1 MILPISVLILV
12 GILITGLAVVFSK
25 KRDAYTFYVTLTAIW
40 LLASTLLSYFEPG
53 ELTIRSTLAVFLW
66 CLSVGAVYAVVLG
79 RLVAS
84 GSPAYTIWW
93 SLFLM
98 SLVQIPLSFIS
109 ALAIGCYIGH
119 SCP

>member
-1 MILPISVLILV
+1 MISFVSIQILV
-12 GILITGLAVVFSK
+12 GILITGVAVLCSK
-25 KRDAYTFYVTLTAIW
+25 KRVAYTFYVTLTAIW
-40 LLASTLLSYFEPG
+40 LLASTLLSWIVPG
-53 ELTIRSTLAVFLW
+53 ELTLRNSLANLLW
-66 CLSVGAVYAVVLG
+66 CLSIAAVYAVVLG

-98 SLVQIPLSFIS
+98 SLVQIPISFIS
-109 ALAIGCYIGH
+109 AIYIGCYIGH